1 VATDCNCINVVYCI
15 DTHYVC
21 ILDPWGNLVFRGP
34 RDDESSWGMSAV
46 PESELFLSLIAER
59 IADEVADRVA
69 TKLQK
74 PQTVERVLF
83 NVSEAAVYLGR
94 SKSAVQNMIFDR
106 ELPVVRN
113 GRRVH
118 LLRRDLDAW
127 IEKHRT

>member
-1 VATDCNCINVVYCI
+1 
-15 DTHYVC
+15 
-21 ILDPWGNLVFRGP
+21 
-34 RDDESSWGMSAV
+34 M
-46 PESELFLSLIAER
+46 PESEQFLSLIAER

-74 PQTVERVLF
+74 PQAVERVLF

-118 LLRRDLDAW
+118 LLRRDLDAC